1 VLLLCPDMH
10 DDELDQPS
18 SSSFLCCFWQWA
30 PAGSSVCTCRTCWPH
45 LQSHSA
51 GSFLFSLLCSVWNFA
66 LQFRYTNCKNKNLFM
81 LLQVLKHL
89 IFFFA
94 DDVLEAEGNFH
105 QPFHMILM
113 IMGNGRV
120 TFQAEAAMPSAQN
133 LVLLSQVRTPRHDN
147 LYITVVNGKRCWFFC
162 FIPGRTSF
170 SVHPYA

>member
-1 VLLLCPDMH
+1 
-10 DDELDQPS
+10 
-18 SSSFLCCFWQWA
+18 
-30 PAGSSVCTCRTCWPH
+30 
-45 LQSHSA
+45 
-51 GSFLFSLLCSVWNFA
+51 
-66 LQFRYTNCKNKNLFM
+66 M
-81 LLQVLKHL
+81 LLQVPKCS
-89 IFFFA
+89 IYFFA

-147 LYITVVNGKRCWFFC
+147 LYITVVNGKRCWYFC
-162 FIPGRTSF
+162 FIPARTSPF

>member
-1 VLLLCPDMH
+1 VLILTMGTCRLFSVHVSYLLT
-10 DDELDQPS
+10 PS
-18 SSSFLCCFWQWA
+18 SISQCWFVPVFFAMLSLKLRT
-30 PAGSSVCTCRTCWPH
+30 SVH
-45 LQSHSA
+45 
-51 GSFLFSLLCSVWNFA
+51 
-66 LQFRYTNCKNKNLFM
+66 TNCKNKNLFM

-89 IFFFA
+89 IYFCA

-133 LVLLSQVRTPRHDN
+133 LVLLSQVRTPRHNN

-162 FIPGRTSF
+162 FIPGRTSPF

>member
-1 VLLLCPDMH
+1 MLSLKLCTSVPIYKLQEQKFVH
-10 DDELDQPS
+10 
-18 SSSFLCCFWQWA
+18 A
-30 PAGSSVCTCRTCWPH
+30 AAGS
-45 LQSHSA
+45 QA
-51 GSFLFSLLCSVWNFA
+51 FN
-66 LQFRYTNCKNKNLFM
+66 
-81 LLQVLKHL
+81 
-89 IFFFA
+89 FFFA

-162 FIPGRTSF
+162 FIPGRTSPF